1 MKKSKETI
9 ETERLILESI
19 RMKQLMNDV
28 NSIAPS
34 SGQYIYDKLKSI
46 VSGKELN

>member
-9 ETERLILESI
+9 ETERLILEAI
-19 RMKQLMNDV
+19 RMEQLMNDV
-28 NSIAPS
+28 NCIAPS
-34 SGQYIYDKLKSI
+34 SGQHIYGKLHSI